1 MCFYFLLH
9 SFLSAQVLENKEY
22 SLADTYPRYLVLPAL
37 MTKDEIRIAAGTVIV
52 FAFAYHC
59 FFLYFFF
66 GALSTENSL
75 SVTYNKNQRC
85 YYYFQSL
92 SMPGFRSKARLP
104 VVTYLHGPTGAVLTR
119 SAQPMVGLGQKNC
132 AADAK
137 LLNLYRC
144 KGKALEAK

>member
-1 MCFYFLLH
+1 MRGHVSTVLLLI
-9 SFLSAQVLENKEY
+9 FDALNLS
-22 SLADTYPRYLVLPAL
+22 SRT
-37 MTKDEIRIAAGTVIV
+37 
-52 FAFAYHC
+52 
-59 FFLYFFF
+59 
-66 GALSTENSL
+66 
-75 SVTYNKNQRC
+75 
-85 YYYFQSL
+85 
-92 SMPGFRSKARLP
+92 GFRSKARLP